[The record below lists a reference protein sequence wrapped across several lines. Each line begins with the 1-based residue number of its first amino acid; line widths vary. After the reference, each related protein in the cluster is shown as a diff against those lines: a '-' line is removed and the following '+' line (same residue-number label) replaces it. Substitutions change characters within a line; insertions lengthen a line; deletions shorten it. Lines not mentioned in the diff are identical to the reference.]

1 MSDSVVILS
10 RNVFP
15 ATGAAAFDGFVAVEG
30 GIIKAVG
37 GASEA
42 GRYTAGAARVIDA
55 GERTVM
61 PGMTDVHTFFS
72 GWVLEG
78 LGCDLSGARD
88 ADEGI
93 AALRAYDAEHPGEC
107 GLFGHAWD
115 PAGFGEDAEDRLT
128 AAFPTRPVVAF
139 TADRGTCWM
148 NAAARERYQFTPEAC
163 WSEMIWRM
171 MPEYLAMPEV
181 QARYRDYMRML
192 NARGVTAIKEMTFDD
207 YYGFADVMERMEQA
221 GEMSLRVSM
230 MSQPVGYGANVEH
243 GIRMRDR
250 FTGPFVS
257 FSGYNRMTDRGVA
270 GGLAEYIDPYASD
283 PSMRVAVPVEWEL
296 IESELAA
303 IDAAGFRYSLHCQGD
318 GAVRHTV
325 DAYDRLCAKDASG
338 RLANRHA
345 ITDLECTNPADL
357 ERFGALGG
365 IVEVYPQIQSLDAA
379 EDIRSMALRQIGP
392 ERFARFW
399 NRRKMWDSG
408 IVVSCGTDLPLL
420 TPHIGESIFC
430 GCGGCFDDGVAL
442 NRENMLSIPEMLTAW
457 TANGAYN
464 CYAEDRLGTLEEGKL
479 ADIVVLDRNVLDID
493 PTQARGTGVALTMS
507 DGRIVYENL

>member
-1 MSDSVVILS
+1 MSNSIVILS

-15 ATGAAAFDGFVAVEG
+15 ATGKPAFDGFVAIEG

-37 GASEA
+37 NSSEA
-42 GRYTAGAARVIDA
+42 TRYTSHAFRVIDA

-61 PGMTDVHTFFS
+61 PGMIDVHTFFS
-72 GWVLEG
+72 GWALEG
-78 LGCDLSGARD
+78 LGCDLSRAGSAE
-88 ADEGI
+88 EGI
-93 AALRAYDAEHPGEC
+93 AVLRAYDTAHPGDT

-115 PAGFGEDAEDRLT
+115 PAGFGADSEDLLT

-139 TADRGTCWM
+139 TAGRDTCWM
-148 NAAARERYQFTPEAC
+148 NATARERYRFTPEAC

-181 QARYRDYMRML
+181 QERYHDYMHML
-192 NARGVTAIKEMTFDD
+192 NARGVTAIKEMAFDD
-207 YYGFADVMERMEQA
+207 YYGFTDVMERLERT
-221 GEMSLRVSM
+221 GKMSLRVSL
-230 MSQPVGYGANVEH
+230 MSQPVGRGACVEH

-250 FTGPFVS
+250 LTGPFVS

-270 GGLAEYIDPYASD
+270 GGLAEYIDPYTSD
-283 PSMRVAVPVEWEL
+283 PSMHVAVPVEWEL

-325 DAYDRLCAKDASG
+325 DAYNRLCTKDAAG
-338 RLANRHA
+338 HLANRHA
-345 ITDLECTNPADL
+345 ITDLECSDPADL

-365 IVEVYPQIQSLDAA
+365 IAEVYPQIQSLDTAA
-379 EDIRSMALRQIGP
+379 DIREMALCQIGP

-408 IVVSCGTDLPLL
+408 IAVSCGTDLPLL
-420 TPHIGESIFC
+420 IPHIGESIFC
-430 GCGGCFDDGVAL
+430 ACGGCFDDGVAV
-442 NRENMLSIPEMLTAW
+442 NRENMLTIPELLTAW

-479 ADIVVLDRNVLDID
+479 ADLIVLDRNVIDID
-493 PTQARGTGVALTMS
+493 PAQARSIGVALTLS
-507 DGRIVYENL
+507 AGRIVHESL